1 MISEKSQK
9 LLRTIVE
16 NYIDEGQPVAS
27 ARLAASAGLSM
38 SPASIRSLMA
48 DLEER
53 GYLKSPHTSAGRI
66 PTEQAYRFFVD
77 SLIPA
82 EPISF
87 DDFDRLKRQFDPDMN
102 AAELVQFASGLLSEI
117 TQLAGLVTVPKPG
130 QLKLKQIEFIPL
142 SGGRVLAILVLNDHE
157 VENRVIHVEEPYSE
171 IQLKEISNFLNA
183 EFTGKSLTQIRSE
196 LILSMQGDRKRMDQL
211 MLRTLEMADQLFET
225 QANADF
231 VLAGQEHLLEVDQ
244 TQSRRDLRGLFQAFS
259 LKGDILHVLD
269 RCMESEGIKLFIGHE
284 SGYELLEDCSLVT
297 SPYQVAGE
305 CVGVLGVIG
314 PTRMAYSRIIPIVDA
329 TAKMMSAVMDVPQR

>member
-1 MISEKSQK
+1 
-9 LLRTIVE
+9 
-16 NYIDEGQPVAS
+16 
-27 ARLAASAGLSM
+27 
-38 SPASIRSLMA
+38 
-48 DLEER
+48 
-53 GYLKSPHTSAGRI
+53 
-66 PTEQAYRFFVD
+66 
-77 SLIPA
+77 
-82 EPISF
+82 
-87 DDFDRLKRQFDPDMN
+87 
-102 AAELVQFASGLLSEI
+102 
-117 TQLAGLVTVPKPG
+117 
-130 QLKLKQIEFIPL
+130 
-142 SGGRVLAILVLNDHE
+142 
-157 VENRVIHVEEPYSE
+157 
-171 IQLKEISNFLNA
+171 
-183 EFTGKSLTQIRSE
+183 
-196 LILSMQGDRKRMDQL
+196 MDQL

-314 PTRMAYSRIIPIVDA
+314 PTRVAYSRIIPIVDA

>member
-102 AAELVQFASGLLSEI
+102 AAELVQ
-117 TQLAGLVTVPKPG
+117 
-130 QLKLKQIEFIPL
+130 
-142 SGGRVLAILVLNDHE
+142 
-157 VENRVIHVEEPYSE
+157 
-171 IQLKEISNFLNA
+171 
-183 EFTGKSLTQIRSE
+183 
-196 LILSMQGDRKRMDQL
+196 
-211 MLRTLEMADQLFET
+211 
-225 QANADF
+225 
-231 VLAGQEHLLEVDQ
+231 
-244 TQSRRDLRGLFQAFS
+244 
-259 LKGDILHVLD
+259 
-269 RCMESEGIKLFIGHE
+269 
-284 SGYELLEDCSLVT
+284 
-297 SPYQVAGE
+297 
-305 CVGVLGVIG
+305 
-314 PTRMAYSRIIPIVDA
+314 
-329 TAKMMSAVMDVPQR
+329 